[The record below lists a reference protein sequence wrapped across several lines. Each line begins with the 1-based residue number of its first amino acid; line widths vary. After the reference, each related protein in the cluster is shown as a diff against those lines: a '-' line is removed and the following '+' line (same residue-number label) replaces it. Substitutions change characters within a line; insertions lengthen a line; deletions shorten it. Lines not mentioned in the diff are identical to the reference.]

1 MTSPDFSHKTR
12 HITENLEEV
21 EEELEKAPDETDAGP
36 LEHQVGAEDLAD
48 PREEKDPDEEE

>member
-21 EEELEKAPDETDAGP
+21 EEETERAAEETDAGP
-36 LEHQVGAEDLAD
+36 LEHHVGAEDLTD
-48 PREEKDPDEEE
+48 PREEE